1 MPRPLTLSREVDAT
15 NLLPEDHDALVALA
29 KERGVTKA
37 EAMRDLVSWALAHI
51 KAEEAENGRGKLIR

>member
-15 NLLPEDHDALVALA
+15 NLSQVDHDALIALA

-37 EAMRDLVSWALAHI
+37 EAMRDLVSWALARI
-51 KAEEAENGRGKLIR
+51 KADEAEAEHGRE

>member
-15 NLLPEDHDALVALA
+15 SLSPEDHAALVALA

-37 EAMRDLVSWALAHI
+37 EAMRDIVH
-51 KAEEAENGRGKLIR
+51 EYFRG

>member
-15 NLLPEDHDALVALA
+15 NLEQEDHAALVALA
-29 KERGVTKA
+29 AERGVTKA

-51 KAEEAENGRGKLIR
+51 KAEEAEHGRE